1 MENVVLK
8 ANRYRIVDNSAFE
21 MPLPLK
27 FTVWK
32 CEAPICEYLVS
43 EDEEVSYTI
52 ITRFKELM
60 ITTIHRPLDISDI
73 YYLFSCRVFQ
83 DKTPYTYPILDRM
96 GIEKYNVYNI
106 LRRTHGITP
115 YDDYWI
121 RFDGETTTFEQAC
134 GEFDKYLIAP
144 EAQPVPMISY
154 PSGEYRPGRSTRPPK
169 QPEADVSSIL
179 NQHKVDVASIM
190 EESKTPEAIAPE
202 TSYAPAPEVENNK
215 MSQDDIEA
223 LLRSAGISDS
233 PAPEPVSDIQVD
245 PATRS
250 QEESSGGVMSQDEVQ
265 RMLDE
270 MNMSG
275 GSEKPAESA
284 EPAEPAE
291 PVETPTEEIIEPAEP
306 SGGKMSQDDIEKL
319 LAAALGGNDDSDSD
333 EPEIVE
339 NNAPEAPVNDEP
351 APAESSAPSGGKM
364 SQEDIEKLLAAN
376 APAEP
381 SEPTEPAEPV
391 PAPEPAPAES
401 PAPSGGKM
409 SQEDI
414 EKLLAAN
421 APAEPAEPT
430 EPAEPVP
437 TPEPAPA
444 ESSAP
449 SGGKMSQEDIEK
461 LLAANAPAEPSEPAA
476 PAPEPAPAESSAPSG
491 GKMSQEDIEKLLAA
505 NAPAEPSEP
514 AAPAPEP
521 APAESSAP
529 SGGKMSQEDI
539 EKLLAANA
547 PAEPSE
553 PTEPTEP
560 TEPAEPV
567 PAPEPAPAESS
578 APFGGKM
585 SQEDIEKLLAAN
597 APAEPSEPTEPAEPV
612 PAPEPAPAESPAPS
626 GGKMSQA
633 DIEALLNSMQDEANK

>member
-73 YYLFSCRVFQ
+73 YYMFSCRVFQ

-250 QEESSGGVMSQDEVQ
+250 QEEPSGGAMSQDEVQ

-284 EPAEPAE
+284 ESAEPAE

-351 APAESSAPSGGKM
+351 APAEPSAPSGGKM

-381 SEPTEPAEPV
+381 SEPAA
-391 PAPEPAPAES
+391 PAPEPVES

-437 TPEPAPA
+437 
-444 ESSAP
+444 
-449 SGGKMSQEDIEK
+449 
-461 LLAANAPAEPSEPAA
+461 
-476 PAPEPAPAESSAPSG
+476 APEPS
-491 GKMSQEDIEKLLAA
+491 
-505 NAPAEPSEP
+505 
-514 AAPAPEP
+514 
-521 APAESSAP
+521 
-529 SGGKMSQEDI
+529 
-539 EKLLAANA
+539 
-547 PAEPSE
+547 
-553 PTEPTEP
+553 
-560 TEPAEPV
+560 
-567 PAPEPAPAESS
+567 
-578 APFGGKM
+578 
-585 SQEDIEKLLAAN
+585 
-597 APAEPSEPTEPAEPV
+597 
-612 PAPEPAPAESPAPS
+612 PAESPAPS

>member
-202 TSYAPAPEVENNK
+202 TSYAPAHEVENNK

-270 MNMSG
+270 MNLSG
-275 GSEKPAESA
+275 GSEKPAESAESVEPVEPA

-319 LAAALGGNDDSDSD
+319 LATALGGNDDSDSD

-351 APAESSAPSGGKM
+351 APAESPAPSGGKM

-381 SEPTEPAEPV
+381 SEP
-391 PAPEPAPAES
+391 
-401 PAPSGGKM
+401 
-409 SQEDI
+409 
-414 EKLLAAN
+414 
-421 APAEPAEPT
+421 AEPT

-437 TPEPAPA
+437 APEPAPA

-461 LLAANAPAEPSEPAA
+461 LLAANAPAEPSEPAEPVPAPEPAPAESSAPSGGKMSQEDIEKLLAANAPAEHAETTEPA

-514 AAPAPEP
+514 A
-521 APAESSAP
+521 
-529 SGGKMSQEDI
+529 
-539 EKLLAANA
+539 
-547 PAEPSE
+547 
-553 PTEPTEP
+553 EP

-578 APFGGKM
+578 
-585 SQEDIEKLLAAN
+585 
-597 APAEPSEPTEPAEPV
+597 
-612 PAPEPAPAESPAPS
+612 APS

>member
-60 ITTIHRPLDISDI
+60 ITTIHRSLDISDI

-154 PSGEYRPGRSTRPPK
+154 PSGGYRPGRSTRPPK

-275 GSEKPAESA
+275 SSEKPAESAESVEPA

-381 SEPTEPAEPV
+381 SEPAEPTEPAEPV

-401 PAPSGGKM
+401 SAPSGGKM

-444 ESSAP
+444 ESPAP

-461 LLAANAPAEPSEPAA
+461 LLAANAPAEPAEPTEPA

-514 AAPAPEP
+514 A
-521 APAESSAP
+521 
-529 SGGKMSQEDI
+529 
-539 EKLLAANA
+539 
-547 PAEPSE
+547 
-553 PTEPTEP
+553 EP

-567 PAPEPAPAESS
+567 P
-578 APFGGKM
+578 
-585 SQEDIEKLLAAN
+585 
-597 APAEPSEPTEPAEPV
+597 V
-612 PAPEPAPAESPAPS
+612 PEPAPAESPAPS

>member
-381 SEPTEPAEPV
+381 SEP
-391 PAPEPAPAES
+391 
-401 PAPSGGKM
+401 
-409 SQEDI
+409 
-414 EKLLAAN
+414 
-421 APAEPAEPT
+421 AEPT
-430 EPAEPVP
+430 EPAEPV
-437 TPEPAPA
+437 
-444 ESSAP
+444 
-449 SGGKMSQEDIEK
+449 
-461 LLAANAPAEPSEPAA
+461 

-514 AAPAPEP
+514 A
-521 APAESSAP
+521 
-529 SGGKMSQEDI
+529 
-539 EKLLAANA
+539 
-547 PAEPSE
+547 
-553 PTEPTEP
+553 EP

-578 APFGGKM
+578 
-585 SQEDIEKLLAAN
+585 
-597 APAEPSEPTEPAEPV
+597 
-612 PAPEPAPAESPAPS
+612 APS

>member
-275 GSEKPAESA
+275 GSEKPEESA

-381 SEPTEPAEPV
+381 AEPTEPAEPV

-421 APAEPAEPT
+421 APAEPSEPAAPAP
-430 EPAEPVP
+430 EPAESPAP
-437 TPEPAPA
+437 SGGKMSQEDIEKLLAANAPAEPAAPAPEPA

-461 LLAANAPAEPSEPAA
+461 LLAANAPAEPS
-476 PAPEPAPAESSAPSG
+476 
-491 GKMSQEDIEKLLAA
+491 
-505 NAPAEPSEP
+505 
-514 AAPAPEP
+514 
-521 APAESSAP
+521 
-529 SGGKMSQEDI
+529 
-539 EKLLAANA
+539 
-547 PAEPSE
+547 
-553 PTEPTEP
+553 EPTEP

>member
-250 QEESSGGVMSQDEVQ
+250 QDESSGGVMSQDEVQ

-275 GSEKPAESA
+275 GSEKPEESA

-319 LAAALGGNDDSDSD
+319 LSAALGGNDDSDSD

-339 NNAPEAPVNDEP
+339 NNAPEAPVNDEPAPAESPASSGGKMSQEDIEKLLAANAPAEPSEPAEPVPAPEP

-421 APAEPAEPT
+421 APAEPSEPAEPT

-461 LLAANAPAEPSEPAA
+461 LLAANAPAEPSEPA
-476 PAPEPAPAESSAPSG
+476 
-491 GKMSQEDIEKLLAA
+491 
-505 NAPAEPSEP
+505 
-514 AAPAPEP
+514 
-521 APAESSAP
+521 
-529 SGGKMSQEDI
+529 
-539 EKLLAANA
+539 
-547 PAEPSE
+547 
-553 PTEPTEP
+553 EP

-578 APFGGKM
+578 
-585 SQEDIEKLLAAN
+585 
-597 APAEPSEPTEPAEPV
+597 
-612 PAPEPAPAESPAPS
+612 APS

>member
-275 GSEKPAESA
+275 GSEKPEESA

-319 LAAALGGNDDSDSD
+319 LSAALGGNDDSDSD

-381 SEPTEPAEPV
+381 TEPAEPV
-391 PAPEPAPAES
+391 PTPEPAPAES

-421 APAEPAEPT
+421 APAEPS
-430 EPAEPVP
+430 EPAEP
-437 TPEPAPA
+437 A
-444 ESSAP
+444 
-449 SGGKMSQEDIEK
+449 
-461 LLAANAPAEPSEPAA
+461 
-476 PAPEPAPAESSAPSG
+476 
-491 GKMSQEDIEKLLAA
+491 
-505 NAPAEPSEP
+505 
-514 AAPAPEP
+514 
-521 APAESSAP
+521 
-529 SGGKMSQEDI
+529 
-539 EKLLAANA
+539 
-547 PAEPSE
+547 
-553 PTEPTEP
+553 
-560 TEPAEPV
+560 EPAEPV

-578 APFGGKM
+578 
-585 SQEDIEKLLAAN
+585 
-597 APAEPSEPTEPAEPV
+597 
-612 PAPEPAPAESPAPS
+612 APS

>member
-202 TSYAPAPEVENNK
+202 TSYAPAHEVENNK

-275 GSEKPAESA
+275 GSEKPAQ
-284 EPAEPAE
+284 PAEPAE

-381 SEPTEPAEPV
+381 AEPTEPAPAPEPAPAESPAPSGGKMSQEDIEKLLAANAPAEPAEPTEPAPAPEPAESSAPSGGKMSQEDIEKLLAANAPAEPSEPAEPTEPAEPV

-421 APAEPAEPT
+421 APAEPSEPAEPT
-430 EPAEPVP
+430 EPAEPV
-437 TPEPAPA
+437 
-444 ESSAP
+444 
-449 SGGKMSQEDIEK
+449 
-461 LLAANAPAEPSEPAA
+461 

-529 SGGKMSQEDI
+529 SGGKMSQ
-539 EKLLAANA
+539 
-547 PAEPSE
+547 
-553 PTEPTEP
+553 
-560 TEPAEPV
+560 
-567 PAPEPAPAESS
+567 
-578 APFGGKM
+578 
-585 SQEDIEKLLAAN
+585 
-597 APAEPSEPTEPAEPV
+597 
-612 PAPEPAPAESPAPS
+612 
-626 GGKMSQA
+626 A

>member
-275 GSEKPAESA
+275 GSEKPEESA

-421 APAEPAEPT
+421 APAEP
-430 EPAEPVP
+430 
-437 TPEPAPA
+437 
-444 ESSAP
+444 
-449 SGGKMSQEDIEK
+449 
-461 LLAANAPAEPSEPAA
+461 SEPA
-476 PAPEPAPAESSAPSG
+476 
-491 GKMSQEDIEKLLAA
+491 
-505 NAPAEPSEP
+505 
-514 AAPAPEP
+514 
-521 APAESSAP
+521 
-529 SGGKMSQEDI
+529 
-539 EKLLAANA
+539 
-547 PAEPSE
+547 
-553 PTEPTEP
+553 EP

-578 APFGGKM
+578 
-585 SQEDIEKLLAAN
+585 
-597 APAEPSEPTEPAEPV
+597 
-612 PAPEPAPAESPAPS
+612 APS

>member
-202 TSYAPAPEVENNK
+202 TSYAPASEVENNK

-284 EPAEPAE
+284 ESAEPVEPAEPAE

-351 APAESSAPSGGKM
+351 APAESPAPSGGKMSQEDIEKLLAANAPAEPSEPAEPTEPAKPVPAPEPAPAESSAPSGGKM

-381 SEPTEPAEPV
+381 SEPAA

-401 PAPSGGKM
+401 P
-409 SQEDI
+409 
-414 EKLLAAN
+414 
-421 APAEPAEPT
+421 
-430 EPAEPVP
+430 
-437 TPEPAPA
+437 
-444 ESSAP
+444 AP

-514 AAPAPEP
+514 AEPTEPAKPVPAPEP

-553 PTEPTEP
+553 P
-560 TEPAEPV
+560 A
-567 PAPEPAPAESS
+567 
-578 APFGGKM
+578 
-585 SQEDIEKLLAAN
+585 
-597 APAEPSEPTEPAEPV
+597 EPTEPAEPV

-633 DIEALLNSMQDEANK
+633 DIEALLNSMKDEANK

>member
-275 GSEKPAESA
+275 GSEKPEESA

-381 SEPTEPAEPV
+381 AEPTEPAEPV

-421 APAEPAEPT
+421 APAEPSEPAAPAP
-430 EPAEPVP
+430 EPAESPAP
-437 TPEPAPA
+437 SGGKMSQEDIEKLLAANAPAEPAAPAPEPA

-461 LLAANAPAEPSEPAA
+461 LLAANAPAEPSEPAEPTEPA
-476 PAPEPAPAESSAPSG
+476 EPVPAPEPAPAESSAPSG

-529 SGGKMSQEDI
+529 SGGKMSQ
-539 EKLLAANA
+539 
-547 PAEPSE
+547 
-553 PTEPTEP
+553 
-560 TEPAEPV
+560 
-567 PAPEPAPAESS
+567 
-578 APFGGKM
+578 
-585 SQEDIEKLLAAN
+585 
-597 APAEPSEPTEPAEPV
+597 
-612 PAPEPAPAESPAPS
+612 
-626 GGKMSQA
+626 A

>member
-250 QEESSGGVMSQDEVQ
+250 QDESSGGVMSQDEVQ

-284 EPAEPAE
+284 EPAEP
-291 PVETPTEEIIEPAEP
+291 VETPTEEIIEPAEP

-319 LAAALGGNDDSDSD
+319 LSAALGGNDDSDSD

-351 APAESSAPSGGKM
+351 APAESPAPSGGKMSQEDIEKLLAANAPAEPSESAEPVPAPEPAPAESSAPSGGKM

-381 SEPTEPAEPV
+381 SEP
-391 PAPEPAPAES
+391 
-401 PAPSGGKM
+401 
-409 SQEDI
+409 
-414 EKLLAAN
+414 
-421 APAEPAEPT
+421 AEPT

-437 TPEPAPA
+437 APDPAPA

-491 GKMSQEDIEKLLAA
+491 GKMSQ
-505 NAPAEPSEP
+505 
-514 AAPAPEP
+514 
-521 APAESSAP
+521 
-529 SGGKMSQEDI
+529 
-539 EKLLAANA
+539 
-547 PAEPSE
+547 
-553 PTEPTEP
+553 
-560 TEPAEPV
+560 
-567 PAPEPAPAESS
+567 
-578 APFGGKM
+578 
-585 SQEDIEKLLAAN
+585 
-597 APAEPSEPTEPAEPV
+597 
-612 PAPEPAPAESPAPS
+612 
-626 GGKMSQA
+626 A

>member
-275 GSEKPAESA
+275 GSEKPKESA
-284 EPAEPAE
+284 EPAEPVE

-351 APAESSAPSGGKM
+351 APAESPAPSGGKM

-381 SEPTEPAEPV
+381 SEPAV

-421 APAEPAEPT
+421 APAEP
-430 EPAEPVP
+430 
-437 TPEPAPA
+437 
-444 ESSAP
+444 
-449 SGGKMSQEDIEK
+449 
-461 LLAANAPAEPSEPAA
+461 SEPA
-476 PAPEPAPAESSAPSG
+476 
-491 GKMSQEDIEKLLAA
+491 
-505 NAPAEPSEP
+505 
-514 AAPAPEP
+514 
-521 APAESSAP
+521 
-529 SGGKMSQEDI
+529 
-539 EKLLAANA
+539 
-547 PAEPSE
+547 
-553 PTEPTEP
+553 EP

-578 APFGGKM
+578 
-585 SQEDIEKLLAAN
+585 
-597 APAEPSEPTEPAEPV
+597 
-612 PAPEPAPAESPAPS
+612 APS

>member
-275 GSEKPAESA
+275 GSEKPEES
-284 EPAEPAE
+284 AEPAE
-291 PVETPTEEIIEPAEP
+291 PVETPTEEIIKPAEP

-319 LAAALGGNDDSDSD
+319 LAAALDGNDDSDSD

-351 APAESSAPSGGKM
+351 APAESPAPSGGKM

-381 SEPTEPAEPV
+381 SEPAEPTEPAKPV

-449 SGGKMSQEDIEK
+449 SGGKMSQ
-461 LLAANAPAEPSEPAA
+461 
-476 PAPEPAPAESSAPSG
+476 
-491 GKMSQEDIEKLLAA
+491 
-505 NAPAEPSEP
+505 
-514 AAPAPEP
+514 
-521 APAESSAP
+521 
-529 SGGKMSQEDI
+529 
-539 EKLLAANA
+539 
-547 PAEPSE
+547 
-553 PTEPTEP
+553 
-560 TEPAEPV
+560 
-567 PAPEPAPAESS
+567 
-578 APFGGKM
+578 
-585 SQEDIEKLLAAN
+585 
-597 APAEPSEPTEPAEPV
+597 
-612 PAPEPAPAESPAPS
+612 
-626 GGKMSQA
+626 A

>member
-250 QEESSGGVMSQDEVQ
+250 EEESSGGVMSQDEVQ

-391 PAPEPAPAES
+391 PAPKPAPAES

-421 APAEPAEPT
+421 APAEPSEPAEPT

-437 TPEPAPA
+437 APEPAPA

-461 LLAANAPAEPSEPAA
+461 LLAANAPAEPSEPAEPTEPA
-476 PAPEPAPAESSAPSG
+476 EPVPAPEPAPAESSAPSG

-529 SGGKMSQEDI
+529 SGGKMSQ
-539 EKLLAANA
+539 
-547 PAEPSE
+547 
-553 PTEPTEP
+553 
-560 TEPAEPV
+560 
-567 PAPEPAPAESS
+567 
-578 APFGGKM
+578 
-585 SQEDIEKLLAAN
+585 
-597 APAEPSEPTEPAEPV
+597 
-612 PAPEPAPAESPAPS
+612 
-626 GGKMSQA
+626 A

>member
-250 QEESSGGVMSQDEVQ
+250 EEESSGGVMSQDEVQ

-319 LAAALGGNDDSDSD
+319 LAAALDGNDDSDSD

-351 APAESSAPSGGKM
+351 APAESPAPSGGKM

-381 SEPTEPAEPV
+381 SEPAEPTEPAKPV

-444 ESSAP
+444 ESPAP

-461 LLAANAPAEPSEPAA
+461 LLAANAPAKPAEPTEPA

-514 AAPAPEP
+514 AEPTEPAEPVPAPEP

-547 PAEPSE
+547 PAEPAE
-553 PTEPTEP
+553 PAEP

-578 APFGGKM
+578 
-585 SQEDIEKLLAAN
+585 
-597 APAEPSEPTEPAEPV
+597 
-612 PAPEPAPAESPAPS
+612 APS

>member
-154 PSGEYRPGRSTRPPK
+154 PSGGYRPGRSTRPPK

-275 GSEKPAESA
+275 SSEKPAESAESVEPAEPAEPVEPA

-381 SEPTEPAEPV
+381 
-391 PAPEPAPAES
+391 
-401 PAPSGGKM
+401 
-409 SQEDI
+409 
-414 EKLLAAN
+414 
-421 APAEPAEPT
+421 AEPT
-430 EPAEPVP
+430 EP
-437 TPEPAPA
+437 
-444 ESSAP
+444 
-449 SGGKMSQEDIEK
+449 
-461 LLAANAPAEPSEPAA
+461 A

-514 AAPAPEP
+514 A
-521 APAESSAP
+521 
-529 SGGKMSQEDI
+529 
-539 EKLLAANA
+539 
-547 PAEPSE
+547 
-553 PTEPTEP
+553 EP

-567 PAPEPAPAESS
+567 PVPEPAPAESS
-578 APFGGKM
+578 
-585 SQEDIEKLLAAN
+585 
-597 APAEPSEPTEPAEPV
+597 
-612 PAPEPAPAESPAPS
+612 APS

>member
-73 YYLFSCRVFQ
+73 YYMFSCRVFQ

-154 PSGEYRPGRSTRPPK
+154 PSGEYRPGRSARPSK

-202 TSYAPAPEVENNK
+202 TSYAPALEVENNK

-233 PAPEPVSDIQVD
+233 PAPEPVPDIQVD

-250 QEESSGGVMSQDEVQ
+250 QEEPSGGVMSQDEVQ

-284 EPAEPAE
+284 EPAEP
-291 PVETPTEEIIEPAEP
+291 VETPTEEIIEPAEPSEP

-319 LAAALGGNDDSDSD
+319 LAAALGGNDDSDSA

-381 SEPTEPAEPV
+381 IEPNEPAEPVPAPEPAPAESPAPSGGKMSQEDIEKLLAANAPAEPTEPAEPV

-421 APAEPAEPT
+421 APAEP
-430 EPAEPVP
+430 
-437 TPEPAPA
+437 
-444 ESSAP
+444 
-449 SGGKMSQEDIEK
+449 
-461 LLAANAPAEPSEPAA
+461 
-476 PAPEPAPAESSAPSG
+476 
-491 GKMSQEDIEKLLAA
+491 
-505 NAPAEPSEP
+505 
-514 AAPAPEP
+514 
-521 APAESSAP
+521 
-529 SGGKMSQEDI
+529 
-539 EKLLAANA
+539 
-547 PAEPSE
+547 
-553 PTEPTEP
+553 TEP

-567 PAPEPAPAESS
+567 SAPEPAPDESS
-578 APFGGKM
+578 
-585 SQEDIEKLLAAN
+585 
-597 APAEPSEPTEPAEPV
+597 
-612 PAPEPAPAESPAPS
+612 APS

>member
-190 EESKTPEAIAPE
+190 EESKTPEAITPE

-319 LAAALGGNDDSDSD
+319 LSAALGGNDDSDSD

-351 APAESSAPSGGKM
+351 APAESPAPSGGKM

-381 SEPTEPAEPV
+381 SERTEPAEPV

-421 APAEPAEPT
+421 APAEPS
-430 EPAEPVP
+430 EPAEP
-437 TPEPAPA
+437 A
-444 ESSAP
+444 
-449 SGGKMSQEDIEK
+449 
-461 LLAANAPAEPSEPAA
+461 
-476 PAPEPAPAESSAPSG
+476 
-491 GKMSQEDIEKLLAA
+491 
-505 NAPAEPSEP
+505 
-514 AAPAPEP
+514 
-521 APAESSAP
+521 
-529 SGGKMSQEDI
+529 
-539 EKLLAANA
+539 
-547 PAEPSE
+547 
-553 PTEPTEP
+553 
-560 TEPAEPV
+560 EPAEPV

-578 APFGGKM
+578 
-585 SQEDIEKLLAAN
+585 
-597 APAEPSEPTEPAEPV
+597 
-612 PAPEPAPAESPAPS
+612 APS

>member
-275 GSEKPAESA
+275 GSEKPEESA

-381 SEPTEPAEPV
+381 AEPTEPAEPV

-421 APAEPAEPT
+421 APAEPSEPAAPAP
-430 EPAEPVP
+430 EPAESPAP
-437 TPEPAPA
+437 SGGKMSQEDIEKLLAANAPAEPAAPAPEPA

-461 LLAANAPAEPSEPAA
+461 LLAANAPAEPS
-476 PAPEPAPAESSAPSG
+476 
-491 GKMSQEDIEKLLAA
+491 
-505 NAPAEPSEP
+505 
-514 AAPAPEP
+514 
-521 APAESSAP
+521 
-529 SGGKMSQEDI
+529 
-539 EKLLAANA
+539 
-547 PAEPSE
+547 
-553 PTEPTEP
+553 EPTEP

-626 GGKMSQA
+626 GGKMPQA

>member
-421 APAEPAEPT
+421 APAEP
-430 EPAEPVP
+430 
-437 TPEPAPA
+437 
-444 ESSAP
+444 
-449 SGGKMSQEDIEK
+449 
-461 LLAANAPAEPSEPAA
+461 SEPA
-476 PAPEPAPAESSAPSG
+476 
-491 GKMSQEDIEKLLAA
+491 
-505 NAPAEPSEP
+505 
-514 AAPAPEP
+514 
-521 APAESSAP
+521 
-529 SGGKMSQEDI
+529 
-539 EKLLAANA
+539 
-547 PAEPSE
+547 
-553 PTEPTEP
+553 EP

-578 APFGGKM
+578 
-585 SQEDIEKLLAAN
+585 
-597 APAEPSEPTEPAEPV
+597 
-612 PAPEPAPAESPAPS
+612 APS

>member
-202 TSYAPAPEVENNK
+202 TSYAPAHEVENNK

-351 APAESSAPSGGKM
+351 APAESPAPSGGKMSQEDIEKLLAANAPAEPSEPAEPVPAPEPAPVESPAPSGGKM

-401 PAPSGGKM
+401 
-409 SQEDI
+409 
-414 EKLLAAN
+414 
-421 APAEPAEPT
+421 
-430 EPAEPVP
+430 
-437 TPEPAPA
+437 
-444 ESSAP
+444 SAP

-461 LLAANAPAEPSEPAA
+461 LLAANAPAEHAETTEPA

-514 AAPAPEP
+514 A
-521 APAESSAP
+521 
-529 SGGKMSQEDI
+529 
-539 EKLLAANA
+539 
-547 PAEPSE
+547 
-553 PTEPTEP
+553 EP

-578 APFGGKM
+578 
-585 SQEDIEKLLAAN
+585 
-597 APAEPSEPTEPAEPV
+597 
-612 PAPEPAPAESPAPS
+612 APS

>member
-250 QEESSGGVMSQDEVQ
+250 QEEPSGGVMSQDEVQ

-284 EPAEPAE
+284 ESAE

-339 NNAPEAPVNDEP
+339 NNAPEAPVNNEP
-351 APAESSAPSGGKM
+351 APAESPAPSGGKM

-376 APAEP
+376 VPAEP
-381 SEPTEPAEPV
+381 AEPGEPV

-421 APAEPAEPT
+421 APAEPSEPAEPTEPT

-444 ESSAP
+444 ESPAP

-461 LLAANAPAEPSEPAA
+461 LLAANAPAEPSEPA
-476 PAPEPAPAESSAPSG
+476 EPA
-491 GKMSQEDIEKLLAA
+491 
-505 NAPAEPSEP
+505 
-514 AAPAPEP
+514 
-521 APAESSAP
+521 
-529 SGGKMSQEDI
+529 
-539 EKLLAANA
+539 
-547 PAEPSE
+547 
-553 PTEPTEP
+553 
-560 TEPAEPV
+560 EPAEPV

-578 APFGGKM
+578 
-585 SQEDIEKLLAAN
+585 
-597 APAEPSEPTEPAEPV
+597 
-612 PAPEPAPAESPAPS
+612 APS

>member
-73 YYLFSCRVFQ
+73 YYMFSCRVFQ

-134 GEFDKYLIAP
+134 SEFDKYLIAP

-154 PSGEYRPGRSTRPPK
+154 PSGEYRPGRSARPPK

-233 PAPEPVSDIQVD
+233 PAPEPVPDIQVD

-250 QEESSGGVMSQDEVQ
+250 QEEPSGGVMSQDEVQ

-291 PVETPTEEIIEPAEP
+291 TPTEEIIEPAEPAEP

-376 APAEP
+376 APSEP
-381 SEPTEPAEPV
+381 IEPTEPAEPV
-391 PAPEPAPAES
+391 S
-401 PAPSGGKM
+401 
-409 SQEDI
+409 
-414 EKLLAAN
+414 
-421 APAEPAEPT
+421 
-430 EPAEPVP
+430 
-437 TPEPAPA
+437 
-444 ESSAP
+444 
-449 SGGKMSQEDIEK
+449 
-461 LLAANAPAEPSEPAA
+461 
-476 PAPEPAPAESSAPSG
+476 APEPAPAESSAPSG

-505 NAPAEPSEP
+505 NAPAEPTEP
-514 AAPAPEP
+514 AEPVPAPEP
-521 APAESSAP
+521 TPDESSAS

-547 PAEPSE
+547 PAEP
-553 PTEPTEP
+553 
-560 TEPAEPV
+560 
-567 PAPEPAPAESS
+567 
-578 APFGGKM
+578 
-585 SQEDIEKLLAAN
+585 I
-597 APAEPSEPTEPAEPV
+597 EPTEPAEPV

-626 GGKMSQA
+626 GGKMSQE

>member
-250 QEESSGGVMSQDEVQ
+250 EEESSGGVMSQDEVQ

-319 LAAALGGNDDSDSD
+319 LAAALDGNDDSDSD

-351 APAESSAPSGGKM
+351 APAESPAPSGGKM

-381 SEPTEPAEPV
+381 SEPAEPTEPAKPV

-444 ESSAP
+444 ESPAP

-461 LLAANAPAEPSEPAA
+461 LLAANAPAKPAEPTEPA

-514 AAPAPEP
+514 A
-521 APAESSAP
+521 
-529 SGGKMSQEDI
+529 
-539 EKLLAANA
+539 
-547 PAEPSE
+547 
-553 PTEPTEP
+553 EP

-578 APFGGKM
+578 
-585 SQEDIEKLLAAN
+585 
-597 APAEPSEPTEPAEPV
+597 
-612 PAPEPAPAESPAPS
+612 APS

>member
-202 TSYAPAPEVENNK
+202 TSYAPASEVENNK

-275 GSEKPAESA
+275 GSEKPEESA
-284 EPAEPAE
+284 EPAESAESAE

-351 APAESSAPSGGKM
+351 APAES
-364 SQEDIEKLLAAN
+364 
-376 APAEP
+376 
-381 SEPTEPAEPV
+381 
-391 PAPEPAPAES
+391 

-421 APAEPAEPT
+421 APAEHSEPAEPT
-430 EPAEPVP
+430 EPAEPV
-437 TPEPAPA
+437 
-444 ESSAP
+444 
-449 SGGKMSQEDIEK
+449 
-461 LLAANAPAEPSEPAA
+461 

-514 AAPAPEP
+514 A
-521 APAESSAP
+521 
-529 SGGKMSQEDI
+529 
-539 EKLLAANA
+539 
-547 PAEPSE
+547 
-553 PTEPTEP
+553 EP

-578 APFGGKM
+578 
-585 SQEDIEKLLAAN
+585 
-597 APAEPSEPTEPAEPV
+597 
-612 PAPEPAPAESPAPS
+612 APS

>member
-73 YYLFSCRVFQ
+73 YYMFSCRVFQ

-106 LRRTHGITP
+106 LKRTHGITP

-121 RFDGETTTFEQAC
+121 RFDGEATTFEQAC
-134 GEFDKYLIAP
+134 DEFDKYLIAP

-154 PSGEYRPGRSTRPPK
+154 PSGEYRPGRSARPQKK

-190 EESKTPEAIAPE
+190 EESRKPEPIAPE

-223 LLRSAGISDS
+223 LLRSAGLNDS
-233 PAPEPVSDIQVD
+233 PAPEPVPDIQVD

-250 QEESSGGVMSQDEVQ
+250 QEEPSGGVMSQDEVQ

-275 GSEKPAESA
+275 GIEKPAES
-284 EPAEPAE
+284 AE

-319 LAAALGGNDDSDSD
+319 LAAALGGDDSESDDSDSGD
-333 EPEIVE
+333 SGDSGEPEIVE
-339 NNAPEAPVNDEP
+339 NNAPEAPVNDE
-351 APAESSAPSGGKM
+351 SAPVEFSETPASSGGKM

-381 SEPTEPAEPV
+381 AEPA

-421 APAEPAEPT
+421 APAEPAEPA
-430 EPAEPVP
+430 PA
-437 TPEPAPA
+437 PEPAPA
-444 ESSAP
+444 ESPAP

-461 LLAANAPAEPSEPAA
+461 LLAANAPAEPA
-476 PAPEPAPAESSAPSG
+476 PAPEPAPAESPAPSG

-505 NAPAEPSEP
+505 NAPAEP
-514 AAPAPEP
+514 APAPEP
-521 APAESSAP
+521 APAESPAP

-547 PAEPSE
+547 PSE
-553 PTEPTEP
+553 P
-560 TEPAEPV
+560 A
-567 PAPEPAPAESS
+567 
-578 APFGGKM
+578 
-585 SQEDIEKLLAAN
+585 
-597 APAEPSEPTEPAEPV
+597 

>member
-202 TSYAPAPEVENNK
+202 TSYAPAHEVENNK

-275 GSEKPAESA
+275 GSEKPEESA
-284 EPAEPAE
+284 EPAEPVE

-319 LAAALGGNDDSDSD
+319 LSAALGGNDDSDSD

-339 NNAPEAPVNDEP
+339 NNAPEAPVNDEPAPAESPAPSGGKMSQEDIEKLLAANAPAEPAEPTEPAEPVTAPEPAPAESPAPSGGKMSQEDIEKLLAANAPAEPAEPTEPAPAPEPAESSAPSGGKMSQEDIEKLLAANAPAEPTESAEPVPTPEP

-421 APAEPAEPT
+421 APAEP
-430 EPAEPVP
+430 
-437 TPEPAPA
+437 
-444 ESSAP
+444 S
-449 SGGKMSQEDIEK
+449 
-461 LLAANAPAEPSEPAA
+461 
-476 PAPEPAPAESSAPSG
+476 
-491 GKMSQEDIEKLLAA
+491 
-505 NAPAEPSEP
+505 
-514 AAPAPEP
+514 
-521 APAESSAP
+521 
-529 SGGKMSQEDI
+529 
-539 EKLLAANA
+539 
-547 PAEPSE
+547 
-553 PTEPTEP
+553 EP

-578 APFGGKM
+578 
-585 SQEDIEKLLAAN
+585 
-597 APAEPSEPTEPAEPV
+597 
-612 PAPEPAPAESPAPS
+612 APS

>member
-73 YYLFSCRVFQ
+73 YYMFSCRVFQ

-134 GEFDKYLIAP
+134 SEFDKYLIAP

-154 PSGEYRPGRSTRPPK
+154 PSGEYRPGRSARPPK

-202 TSYAPAPEVENNK
+202 TSYAPALEVENNK

-233 PAPEPVSDIQVD
+233 PAPEPVPDIQVD

-250 QEESSGGVMSQDEVQ
+250 QEEPSGGVMSQDEVQ

-291 PVETPTEEIIEPAEP
+291 PVETPTEEIIEPAEPSEP

-376 APAEP
+376 APSEPIEPTEPAEP
-381 SEPTEPAEPV
+381 VSAPEPAPAESSAPSGGKMSQEDIEKLLAANAPAEPTEPAEPVPAPEPTPDESSASSGGKMSQEDIEKLLAANAPAEPIEPTEPAEPV

-421 APAEPAEPT
+421 APAEPT
-430 EPAEPVP
+430 EPAEPV
-437 TPEPAPA
+437 
-444 ESSAP
+444 S
-449 SGGKMSQEDIEK
+449 
-461 LLAANAPAEPSEPAA
+461 
-476 PAPEPAPAESSAPSG
+476 APEPAPAESS
-491 GKMSQEDIEKLLAA
+491 
-505 NAPAEPSEP
+505 
-514 AAPAPEP
+514 
-521 APAESSAP
+521 
-529 SGGKMSQEDI
+529 
-539 EKLLAANA
+539 
-547 PAEPSE
+547 
-553 PTEPTEP
+553 
-560 TEPAEPV
+560 
-567 PAPEPAPAESS
+567 
-578 APFGGKM
+578 
-585 SQEDIEKLLAAN
+585 
-597 APAEPSEPTEPAEPV
+597 
-612 PAPEPAPAESPAPS
+612 APS

>member
-250 QEESSGGVMSQDEVQ
+250 QDESSGGVMSQDEVQ

-275 GSEKPAESA
+275 GSEKPEESA

-319 LAAALGGNDDSDSD
+319 LSAALGGNDDSDSD

-381 SEPTEPAEPV
+381 SEPAEPTEPAEPVTAPEPAPAESPAPSGGKMSQEDIEKLLAANAPAEPAEPTEPAPAPEPAESSAPSGGKMSQEDIEKLLAANAPAEPAEPTEPAEPV

-421 APAEPAEPT
+421 APAEPSEPT
-430 EPAEPVP
+430 EPTESAEPVP
-437 TPEPAPA
+437 APEPAPA
-444 ESSAP
+444 ESPAP
-449 SGGKMSQEDIEK
+449 SGGKMSQEYIEK

-491 GKMSQEDIEKLLAA
+491 GKMSQ
-505 NAPAEPSEP
+505 
-514 AAPAPEP
+514 
-521 APAESSAP
+521 
-529 SGGKMSQEDI
+529 
-539 EKLLAANA
+539 
-547 PAEPSE
+547 
-553 PTEPTEP
+553 
-560 TEPAEPV
+560 
-567 PAPEPAPAESS
+567 
-578 APFGGKM
+578 
-585 SQEDIEKLLAAN
+585 
-597 APAEPSEPTEPAEPV
+597 
-612 PAPEPAPAESPAPS
+612 
-626 GGKMSQA
+626 A

>member
-381 SEPTEPAEPV
+381 AEPTEPAEPVPTPEPAPAESPAPSGGKMSQEDIEKLLAANAPAEPSEPAEPTEPAEPV

-421 APAEPAEPT
+421 APAEPSEPAEPT

-449 SGGKMSQEDIEK
+449 SGGKMSQ
-461 LLAANAPAEPSEPAA
+461 
-476 PAPEPAPAESSAPSG
+476 
-491 GKMSQEDIEKLLAA
+491 
-505 NAPAEPSEP
+505 
-514 AAPAPEP
+514 
-521 APAESSAP
+521 
-529 SGGKMSQEDI
+529 
-539 EKLLAANA
+539 
-547 PAEPSE
+547 
-553 PTEPTEP
+553 
-560 TEPAEPV
+560 
-567 PAPEPAPAESS
+567 
-578 APFGGKM
+578 
-585 SQEDIEKLLAAN
+585 
-597 APAEPSEPTEPAEPV
+597 
-612 PAPEPAPAESPAPS
+612 
-626 GGKMSQA
+626 A

>member
-169 QPEADVSSIL
+169 KPEADVSSIL

-250 QEESSGGVMSQDEVQ
+250 EEESSGGVMSQDEVQ

-319 LAAALGGNDDSDSD
+319 LAAALDGNDDSDSD

-339 NNAPEAPVNDEP
+339 NNAPEAPVND
-351 APAESSAPSGGKM
+351 
-364 SQEDIEKLLAAN
+364 
-376 APAEP
+376 
-381 SEPTEPAEPV
+381 
-391 PAPEPAPAES
+391 EPAPAES

-430 EPAEPVP
+430 EPAPAPEPAESSAPSGGKMSQEDIEKLLAANAPAEPTESAEPVP

-461 LLAANAPAEPSEPAA
+461 LLAANAPAEPSEPA
-476 PAPEPAPAESSAPSG
+476 
-491 GKMSQEDIEKLLAA
+491 
-505 NAPAEPSEP
+505 
-514 AAPAPEP
+514 
-521 APAESSAP
+521 
-529 SGGKMSQEDI
+529 
-539 EKLLAANA
+539 
-547 PAEPSE
+547 
-553 PTEPTEP
+553 EP

-578 APFGGKM
+578 
-585 SQEDIEKLLAAN
+585 
-597 APAEPSEPTEPAEPV
+597 
-612 PAPEPAPAESPAPS
+612 APS

>member
-250 QEESSGGVMSQDEVQ
+250 EEESSGGVMSQDEVQ

-319 LAAALGGNDDSDSD
+319 LAAALDGNDDSDSD

-351 APAESSAPSGGKM
+351 APAESPAPSGGKM

-381 SEPTEPAEPV
+381 SEPAEPTEPAKPVPAPEPAPAESPAPSGGKMSQEDIEKLLAANAPAEPAEPTEPAEPV

-430 EPAEPVP
+430 EPA
-437 TPEPAPA
+437 
-444 ESSAP
+444 
-449 SGGKMSQEDIEK
+449 
-461 LLAANAPAEPSEPAA
+461 

-514 AAPAPEP
+514 A
-521 APAESSAP
+521 
-529 SGGKMSQEDI
+529 
-539 EKLLAANA
+539 
-547 PAEPSE
+547 
-553 PTEPTEP
+553 EP

-567 PAPEPAPAESS
+567 P
-578 APFGGKM
+578 
-585 SQEDIEKLLAAN
+585 
-597 APAEPSEPTEPAEPV
+597 V
-612 PAPEPAPAESPAPS
+612 PEPAPAESPAPS

>member
-121 RFDGETTTFEQAC
+121 RFDGEATTFEQAC

-275 GSEKPAESA
+275 GSEKPEESA

-291 PVETPTEEIIEPAEP
+291 PIETPTEEIIEPAEP

-381 SEPTEPAEPV
+381 AEPTEPAEPVPAPEPAPAESPAPSGGKMAQEDIEKLLAANAPAEPSEPAEPTEPAEPV

-437 TPEPAPA
+437 APEPAPA
-444 ESSAP
+444 ESPAP
-449 SGGKMSQEDIEK
+449 SGGKMSQEDIEKLLAANAPAEPAEPTEPAEPVPAPEPAPAESPAPSGGKMAQEDIEK

-491 GKMSQEDIEKLLAA
+491 GKMSQ
-505 NAPAEPSEP
+505 
-514 AAPAPEP
+514 
-521 APAESSAP
+521 
-529 SGGKMSQEDI
+529 
-539 EKLLAANA
+539 
-547 PAEPSE
+547 
-553 PTEPTEP
+553 
-560 TEPAEPV
+560 
-567 PAPEPAPAESS
+567 
-578 APFGGKM
+578 
-585 SQEDIEKLLAAN
+585 
-597 APAEPSEPTEPAEPV
+597 
-612 PAPEPAPAESPAPS
+612 
-626 GGKMSQA
+626 A

>member
-169 QPEADVSSIL
+169 KPEADVSSIL

-381 SEPTEPAEPV
+381 AEPTEPAPAPEPAPAESSAPSGGKMSQEDIEKLLAANAPAEPSEPAEPTEPAEPV

-430 EPAEPVP
+430 EPA
-437 TPEPAPA
+437 
-444 ESSAP
+444 
-449 SGGKMSQEDIEK
+449 
-461 LLAANAPAEPSEPAA
+461 

-514 AAPAPEP
+514 A
-521 APAESSAP
+521 
-529 SGGKMSQEDI
+529 
-539 EKLLAANA
+539 
-547 PAEPSE
+547 
-553 PTEPTEP
+553 EP

-578 APFGGKM
+578 
-585 SQEDIEKLLAAN
+585 
-597 APAEPSEPTEPAEPV
+597 
-612 PAPEPAPAESPAPS
+612 APS

>member
-275 GSEKPAESA
+275 GSEKPEESA

-381 SEPTEPAEPV
+381 SEPAA
-391 PAPEPAPAES
+391 PAPEPAES

-421 APAEPAEPT
+421 APAEPT
-430 EPAEPVP
+430 ESAEPVP

-461 LLAANAPAEPSEPAA
+461 LLAANAPAEPSEPA
-476 PAPEPAPAESSAPSG
+476 
-491 GKMSQEDIEKLLAA
+491 
-505 NAPAEPSEP
+505 
-514 AAPAPEP
+514 
-521 APAESSAP
+521 
-529 SGGKMSQEDI
+529 
-539 EKLLAANA
+539 
-547 PAEPSE
+547 
-553 PTEPTEP
+553 EP

-567 PAPEPAPAESS
+567 PAPEPAPVESP
-578 APFGGKM
+578 APSGGKM

-626 GGKMSQA
+626 GGKMSQEDIEKLLAANAPAEPSEPAEPTEPAEPVPAPEPAPAESSAPSGGKMSQA

>member
-250 QEESSGGVMSQDEVQ
+250 QDESSGGVMSQDEVQ

-275 GSEKPAESA
+275 GSEKPEESA

-319 LAAALGGNDDSDSD
+319 LSAALGGNDDSDSD

-351 APAESSAPSGGKM
+351 APAES
-364 SQEDIEKLLAAN
+364 
-376 APAEP
+376 PA
-381 SEPTEPAEPV
+381 S
-391 PAPEPAPAES
+391 
-401 PAPSGGKM
+401 
-409 SQEDI
+409 
-414 EKLLAAN
+414 
-421 APAEPAEPT
+421 
-430 EPAEPVP
+430 
-437 TPEPAPA
+437 
-444 ESSAP
+444 

-461 LLAANAPAEPSEPAA
+461 LLAANAPAEPSEPAEPV

-553 PTEPTEP
+553 PTEP
-560 TEPAEPV
+560 
-567 PAPEPAPAESS
+567 
-578 APFGGKM
+578 
-585 SQEDIEKLLAAN
+585 
-597 APAEPSEPTEPAEPV
+597 AEPV

>member
-381 SEPTEPAEPV
+381 TEPAEPV

-421 APAEPAEPT
+421 APAEP
-430 EPAEPVP
+430 
-437 TPEPAPA
+437 
-444 ESSAP
+444 
-449 SGGKMSQEDIEK
+449 
-461 LLAANAPAEPSEPAA
+461 SEPA
-476 PAPEPAPAESSAPSG
+476 
-491 GKMSQEDIEKLLAA
+491 
-505 NAPAEPSEP
+505 
-514 AAPAPEP
+514 
-521 APAESSAP
+521 
-529 SGGKMSQEDI
+529 
-539 EKLLAANA
+539 
-547 PAEPSE
+547 
-553 PTEPTEP
+553 EP

-578 APFGGKM
+578 
-585 SQEDIEKLLAAN
+585 
-597 APAEPSEPTEPAEPV
+597 
-612 PAPEPAPAESPAPS
+612 APS

>member
-250 QEESSGGVMSQDEVQ
+250 EEESSGGVMSQDEVQ

-319 LAAALGGNDDSDSD
+319 LATALGGNDDSDSD

-351 APAESSAPSGGKM
+351 APAESPAPSGGKM

-381 SEPTEPAEPV
+381 SEPAEPTEPAEPV
-391 PAPEPAPAES
+391 PAPEPAPVES

-414 EKLLAAN
+414 EKLLVAN
-421 APAEPAEPT
+421 APAEHSEPAEPT

-449 SGGKMSQEDIEK
+449 SGGKMSQ
-461 LLAANAPAEPSEPAA
+461 
-476 PAPEPAPAESSAPSG
+476 
-491 GKMSQEDIEKLLAA
+491 
-505 NAPAEPSEP
+505 
-514 AAPAPEP
+514 
-521 APAESSAP
+521 
-529 SGGKMSQEDI
+529 
-539 EKLLAANA
+539 
-547 PAEPSE
+547 
-553 PTEPTEP
+553 
-560 TEPAEPV
+560 
-567 PAPEPAPAESS
+567 
-578 APFGGKM
+578 
-585 SQEDIEKLLAAN
+585 
-597 APAEPSEPTEPAEPV
+597 
-612 PAPEPAPAESPAPS
+612 
-626 GGKMSQA
+626 A